1 MPKLNTY
8 LINLDVEGLQVSGS
22 DFIAFLEYFKSRA
35 GDLITWEQNPEKSNL
50 FEISVPSDTN
60 LFMLG
65 IIWDQFDS
73 IDKAGIRIN
82 INDNE
87 DFDDDDFG
95 MR

>member
-1 MPKLNTY
+1 MPTLKTY

-22 DFIAFLEYFKSRA
+22 DFIKFLEYFKSRA

-65 IIWDQFDS
+65 ILWDKFDA
-73 IDKAGIRIN
+73 IDKAGIEI
-82 INDNE
+82 DVE
-87 DFDDDDFG
+87 DEMYEDDDEY
-95 MR
+95 